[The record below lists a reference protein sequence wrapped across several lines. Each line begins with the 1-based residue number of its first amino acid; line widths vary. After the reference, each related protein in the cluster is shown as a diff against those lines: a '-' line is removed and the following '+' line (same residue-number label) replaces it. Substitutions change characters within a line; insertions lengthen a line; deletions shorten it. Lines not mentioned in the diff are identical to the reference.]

1 MPSPLTRSRAYWNL
15 HAEKVMDQVFSR
27 EENTLDAVRVLVEP
41 KPEAVSPP
49 TPKPVR
55 PPEAVV
61 APREGLLTVAGLVA
75 VLGLGSSLWL
85 ASNWQRSL
93 KALDRERDLQL
104 IERLRQIPVA
114 STGPTRINLDQDTSA
129 PTAQPIQAGD
139 RLDPSTIALAG
150 PIPQESAAGGSDA
163 LPASMVP
170 AEPLLVGV
178 VHAGGGQGSAIF
190 QLDQLS
196 ISASPGEVIGNSG
209 WQLNSVQAN
218 GVVIDY
224 DGVQRRLT
232 VGGAF

>member
-1 MPSPLTRSRAYWNL
+1 
-15 HAEKVMDQVFSR
+15 
-27 EENTLDAVRVLVEP
+27 
-41 KPEAVSPP
+41 
-49 TPKPVR
+49 
-55 PPEAVV
+55 
-61 APREGLLTVAGLVA
+61 
-75 VLGLGSSLWL
+75 
-85 ASNWQRSL
+85 
-93 KALDRERDLQL
+93 
-104 IERLRQIPVA
+104 
-114 STGPTRINLDQDTSA
+114 
-129 PTAQPIQAGD
+129 
-139 RLDPSTIALAG
+139 
-150 PIPQESAAGGSDA
+150 
-163 LPASMVP
+163 MVP